1 MSPGAQNM
9 ITGPD
14 AVRTIEN
21 ESGRAIHDNMITGPD
36 AFRTAENES
45 GSAKHENGTRRPRY
59 RRKCV
64 RSAKKENGPDALGT
78 A

>member
-1 MSPGAQNM
+1 MSLV
-9 ITGPD
+9 PD
-14 AVRTIEN
+14 ALGTAKN
-21 ESGRAIHDNMITGPD
+21 ESGSAKNDNMITGPD
-36 AFRTAENES
+36 ASRTAENES

-59 RRKCV
+59 SRKRV